1 MSAQSEPDSNDALH
15 NSGTVRRRLLTG
27 VGAAGVA
34 AIAGQLATPDA
45 SAAPATASKRT
56 DLFYYWKSQQL
67 SLGYSQGVQVDNTLW
82 LSGTAALDAD
92 FNPVSPGD
100 LAAQMQ
106 FIYQRI
112 KESLA
117 KYALDFRNVVRENM
131 YVTDIP
137 ALINALP
144 YRKSIYANGP
154 FPTSTTVQVNQLL
167 LPELMIEIEVTACRA
182 LP

>member
-1 MSAQSEPDSNDALH
+1 MSSQSELNSNDALL
-15 NSGTVRRRLLTG
+15 NSGAVRRRLLTG

-34 AIAGQLATPDA
+34 AVASQLVTPDA
-45 SAAPATASKRT
+45 SAAAASSSRRT
-56 DLFYYWKSQQL
+56 DLFYYWKSQQR

-82 LSGTAALDAD
+82 LSGTAALDTD

-117 KYALDFRNVVRENM
+117 KYSLDFRHVVRENM
-131 YVTDIP
+131 YVTDTS

-154 FPTSTTVQVNQLL
+154 FPTSTTIQVSQLL
-167 LPELMIEIEVTACRA
+167 LPGLMIEIEVTACRA